1 MPDDLQLICYPR
13 DDEAFAVDVRSV
25 LAELPRGPDDG
36 ANLSA
41 AVEALRARYPHV
53 RIRTRDPIASF
64 AADPPTW
71 YVFRDGRATGQPDG
85 AAPEAP
91 G

>member
-1 MPDDLQLICYPR
+1 VADDLQLICYPR
-13 DDEAFAVDVRSV
+13 DDEAFAADVRSV
-25 LAELPRGPDDG
+25 LAGLPPGLSVS

-71 YVFRDGRATGQPDG
+71 YVFRDGRATGHPEDVAPDEP
-85 AAPEAP
+85 A
-91 G
+91 